1 MITFENI
8 VDDKPGYNNHSTVV
22 TEDEFQTR
30 KRINNKIK
38 KKRETQEQIGRISVL
53 GFSKNGFKTMP
64 IYQLLLSL
72 YT

>member
-22 TEDEFQTR
+22 NEDEFQTR

-38 KKRETQEQIGRISVL
+38 KKERQEQIGRISVL
-53 GFSKNGFKTMP
+53 GFSKNDFKTMP

>member
-22 TEDEFQTR
+22 NEDEFQTR

-38 KKRETQEQIGRISVL
+38 KKERH
-53 GFSKNGFKTMP
+53 KNK
-64 IYQLLLSL
+64 
-72 YT
+72 

>member
-38 KKRETQEQIGRISVL
+38 KKERH
-53 GFSKNGFKTMP
+53 KNK
-64 IYQLLLSL
+64 
-72 YT
+72 